1 MEEEIFHKQES
12 RKKISIIG
20 MIHSPIEQFKKIK
33 TQPVILVGLIVIL
46 VLSLI
51 NGIMGTFFAEEA
63 LINEFNDFGEQEL
76 LILLLFTKVLAVIG
90 SLIAPIIGLL
100 IKTVVLL
107 IIAKII
113 QSTVSF
119 KQLFSMNIYIGVI
132 GAIGVLINT
141 SVVLV
146 SGTNDITMIAT
157 SLSSVITAS
166 GALAGL
172 LSSIE
177 IFNIWMLI
185 LTALGMQVIIGVSK
199 KLSWILIVTY
209 FILTTLVMVGSMAI
223 LDTFEMF
230 M

>member
-1 MEEEIFHKQES
+1 MEEEIVHEEKHAEKPS
-12 RKKISIIG
+12 VIG
-20 MIHSPIEQFKKIK
+20 MFHSPVEQFKRIK
-33 TQPVILVGLIVIL
+33 AQPVILVGLIIML

-63 LINEFNDFGEQEL
+63 LTNEFGNLGEQEL
-76 LILLLFTKVLAVIG
+76 LILSLVTKVLAIFG
-90 SLIAPIIGLL
+90 SLVGPVIGLL

-107 IIAKII
+107 IVAKVI

-119 KQLFSMNIYIGVI
+119 KQLFSMNIYIAII

-177 IFNIWMLI
+177 VFNIWMLI
-185 LTALGMQVIIGVSK
+185 LTAFGMQIVIGVSK
-199 KLSWILIVTY
+199 RLSWILIITY
-209 FILTTLVMVGSMAI
+209 FILTTLLMVGSMAI
-223 LDTFEMF
+223 LDAFDVLM
-230 M
+230 